1 MTNPARSGRPPS
13 FAAERLY
20 AALAVSP
27 VWVGLGISA
36 ALLGLLLLLT
46 WLTGGLELFLT
57 QELPADPGLYGAR
70 SRNAR
75 LAISLALLAGFLP
88 TARRYAV
95 LGARDNL
102 TELRAH
108 LASPARADSIWGLD
122 ASRTRAPWWAGLLG
136 LLLVPVVALSI
147 DRDPTFY
154 FQPDYWRE
162 VTVWIWSLGAFCC
175 WNVGAFL
182 HGIVAASRDFS
193 RLAAALRPLD
203 LLDLRALRPFSRQG
217 LRSALLCVL
226 LFSILALPGLR
237 DPGFLAAGL
246 VTLLV
251 VAAVSVT
258 ALVLPVRGAHA
269 RIRRAKSDE
278 LDRVNAAIRGAP
290 GALAGS
296 AIESRAANAGLADL
310 LAYRAAIE
318 TVREWPF
325 DAPTVLRFAL
335 YLAIPLGSWLGGA
348 LVERGLE
355 ALLD

>member
-1 MTNPARSGRPPS
+1 M
-13 FAAERLY
+13 
-20 AALAVSP
+20 
-27 VWVGLGISA
+27 
-36 ALLGLLLLLT
+36 
-46 WLTGGLELFLT
+46 
-57 QELPADPGLYGAR
+57 
-70 SRNAR
+70 
-75 LAISLALLAGFLP
+75 
-88 TARRYAV
+88 
-95 LGARDNL
+95 
-102 TELRAH
+102 
-108 LASPARADSIWGLD
+108 
-122 ASRTRAPWWAGLLG
+122 
-136 LLLVPVVALSI
+136 
-147 DRDPTFY
+147 
-154 FQPDYWRE
+154 
-162 VTVWIWSLGAFCC
+162 
-175 WNVGAFL
+175 
-182 HGIVAASRDFS
+182 
-193 RLAAALRPLD
+193 
-203 LLDLRALRPFSRQG
+203 
-217 LRSALLCVL
+217 L

-348 LVERGLE
+348 LVERALE
-355 ALLD
+355 SLLD